1 MAINPSQ
8 IQAVLN
14 SKRVDFSSF
23 QASASGYLTQ
33 YQAAWTAWVT
43 QSERQRD
50 RWTQSQQQAS
60 DTGPATLG
68 ALCLEP
74 VAADDTGI
82 IRSHLNWENR
92 EQSLAWVHQQLSDVT
107 TFAVDGSQVF
117 PQKDFSIPIAL
128 VQIGWFENHHCGEGT
143 YEKDILLDVMT
154 PKDLVADRSQPMDRW
169 INMRR
174 FSMEVQRLI
183 AYIKTAKKRAADRGC
198 DPEKCLAFF
207 DGSLVLSFAAM
218 LDENIRTPYVEQI
231 LSLLQASEKHRVPLV
246 GYVDTAQSND
256 ITTLLRKFHTL
267 ESTRS
272 LHDAKLLNR
281 WMKWGDR
288 TPLMTCDRGGI
299 LHEYQEM
306 CDRLT
311 FTYLKTNANYPARLD
326 LPKWIWEAGLAE
338 TVINQ
343 VRAEVIVGNGYPY
356 AIETADQTAVLQSR
370 DRQIFYRILQD
381 WAKQE
386 DLPLR
391 LSQKMMSKA
400 RRR

>member
-23 QASASGYLTQ
+23 QESASGYLTQ
-33 YQAAWTAWVT
+33 YRTAWAEWVEMPVK
-43 QSERQRD
+43 SRD
-50 RWTQSQQQAS
+50 RWVRSQQQ
-60 DTGPATLG
+60 TGENAPATLG
-68 ALCLEP
+68 ALPLEP
-74 VAADDTGI
+74 ISSADHGI
-82 IRSHLNWENR
+82 CRCNLTWANR
-92 EQSLAWVHQQLSDVT
+92 EQSLAWAKSHLAGVT

-174 FSMEVQRLI
+174 FSMEVQRLTE
-183 AYIKTAKKRAADRGC
+183 YIKTAKDRANDRGC
-198 DPEKCLAFF
+198 DPEKCLVFF
-207 DGSLVLSFAAM
+207 DGSLVLSFASM
-218 LDENIRTPYVEQI
+218 LDENIRSPYIEKV
-231 LSLLQASEKHRVPLV
+231 LTLLQASEKHRVPLV

-256 ITTLLRKFHTL
+256 ITTLLRALHGL
-267 ESTRS
+267 ENTRS

-288 TPLMTCDRGGI
+288 TPIMTCDRGGI
-299 LHEYQEM
+299 LNEYQEM

-311 FTYLKTNANYPARLD
+311 FTYLKTNANYPARLE
-326 LPKWIWEAGLAE
+326 LPKWLWEAGRAE

-381 WAKQE
+381 WAEQE
-386 DLPLR
+386 DLPLQ

>member
-1 MAINPSQ
+1 MAIKPSQ
-8 IQAVLN
+8 IQQVLAR
-14 SKRVDFSSF
+14 KRADFASFDATASS
-23 QASASGYLTQ
+23 YLTQ
-33 YQAAWTAWVT
+33 YQAAWRDWTAVSKKDRTQWV
-43 QSERQRD
+43 
-50 RWTQSQQQAS
+50 AS
-60 DTGPATLG
+60 KSGELG
-68 ALCLEP
+68 AVPLEP
-74 VAADDTGI
+74 ISSVNQGI
-82 IRSHLNWENR
+82 LRSRLSWQNR
-92 EQSLAWVHQQLSDVT
+92 EQSLAWVKDHLADVT

-128 VQIGWFENHHCGEGT
+128 VQIGWFENHHCVESPLCGQ

-174 FSMEVQRLI
+174 FSMEVQQLI
-183 AYIKTAKKRAADRGC
+183 DYIKQAKDRAVRQGR
-198 DPEKCLAFF
+198 DPEKCLVFF

-218 LDENIRTPYVEQI
+218 LDENIRGPYVEQV
-231 LSLLQASEKHRVPLV
+231 LTLLQVSEKHRVPLV

-256 ITTLLRKFHTL
+256 IATLLRLFHDL
-267 ESTRS
+267 DNTRS
-272 LHDAKLLNR
+272 LYDAKLLNR
-281 WMKWGDR
+281 WMQWGDR

-299 LHEYQEM
+299 LNDYREM
-306 CDRLT
+306 RDRLT

-326 LPKWIWEAGLAE
+326 IPKWVWEAGLLD

-381 WAKQE
+381 WAEQE
-386 DLPLR
+386 DLQLR

>member
-1 MAINPSQ
+1 MAIKPSQ
-8 IQAVLN
+8 IQMVLN
-14 SKRVDFSSF
+14 QKRADFASFDESTSSYLARYR
-23 QASASGYLTQ
+23 QAWDKWVALKENERAQ
-33 YQAAWTAWVT
+33 WIEAQAG
-43 QSERQRD
+43 D
-50 RWTQSQQQAS
+50 
-60 DTGPATLG
+60 LG
-68 ALCLEP
+68 ARLLEP
-74 VAADDTGI
+74 IGADNSGI
-82 IRSHLNWENR
+82 IRSGLSWENR
-92 EQSLAWVHQQLSDVT
+92 EQSLDWVKAHLTDVT

-128 VQIGWFENHHCGEGT
+128 VQIGWFENHHCAAGR

-183 AYIKTAKKRAADRGC
+183 DYITQAKDRALQQGR
-198 DPEKCLAFF
+198 DPEKCLVFF

-218 LDENIRTPYVEQI
+218 LDENIRSPYVEQV
-231 LSLLQASEKHRVPLV
+231 LTLLRASEKHQVPLV

-256 ITTLLRKFHTL
+256 LTTLLRIRDRL
-267 ESTRS
+267 ETTRTI
-272 LHDAKLLNR
+272 HDAKLLDR
-281 WMKWGDR
+281 LMRWGDR
-288 TPLMTCDRGGI
+288 TPLMICDRGDI
-299 LHEYQEM
+299 LNDYAEM
-306 CDRLT
+306 HHRIT
-311 FTYLKTNANYPARLD
+311 FTYLKTNASYPARLE
-326 LPKWIWEAGLAE
+326 LPRWIWEAGRAE
-338 TVINQ
+338 AIINQ

-381 WAKQE
+381 WASQE
-386 DLPLR
+386 KLQIS

>member
-1 MAINPSQ
+1 MAINPAQ

-14 SKRVDFSSF
+14 SKHVDFYSF
-23 QASASGYLTQ
+23 QESATSYLTQ
-33 YQAAWTAWVT
+33 YRAAWAEWVALSD
-43 QSERQRD
+43 QGRD
-50 RWTQSQQQAS
+50 RWTRSQQKKGEDALC
-60 DTGPATLG
+60 TLG
-68 ALCLEP
+68 ARALEP
-74 VAADDTGI
+74 IAATDRGI
-82 IRSHLNWENR
+82 IRSHLAWDNR
-92 EQSLAWVHQQLSDVT
+92 EQSLAWVAQQLTDVT

-143 YEKDILLDVMT
+143 YEKDVLLDVMT

-183 AYIKTAKKRAADRGC
+183 DYIKTARARAEDRGC
-198 DPEKCLAFF
+198 DPEKCLVFF
-207 DGSLVLSFAAM
+207 DGSLVLSFASM
-218 LDENIRTPYVEQI
+218 LDENIRGPYVEQV
-231 LSLLQASEKHRVPLV
+231 LTLLQASEKHRVPLV
-246 GYVDTAQSND
+246 GYVDTAESND
-256 ITTLLRKFHTL
+256 ITTLLRAFHGL
-267 ESTRS
+267 DKTRS

-281 WMKWGDR
+281 GMKWGDR
-288 TPLMTCDRGGI
+288 TPIMTCDRGGI
-299 LHEYQEM
+299 LGEYREM

-311 FTYLKTNANYPARLD
+311 FTYLKTNASFPARLD
-326 LPKWIWEAGLAE
+326 LPKWIWEAGQAE

-381 WAKQE
+381 WAEKE

>member
-1 MAINPSQ
+1 MAIKPSQ
-8 IQAVLN
+8 IQSVLN
-14 SKRVDFSSF
+14 SKRADFSSF
-23 QASASGYLTQ
+23 DASTSSYLSQ
-33 YQAAWTAWVT
+33 YRTAWEEWT
-43 QSERQRD
+43 LLAATKRD
-50 RWTQSQQQAS
+50 QWIRGQ
-60 DTGPATLG
+60 TGDLG
-68 ALCLEP
+68 ARPLEP
-74 VAADDTGI
+74 VSPDNKGI

-92 EQSLAWVHQQLSDVT
+92 EQSLEWVKQQLSNVT

-128 VQIGWFENHHCGEGT
+128 VQIGWFENHHSAEGA

-183 AYIKTAKKRAADRGC
+183 DYIKTAKDRAIAQKR
-198 DPEKCLAFF
+198 DPEKCLVFC
-207 DGSLVLSFAAM
+207 DGSLVLSFASM
-218 LDENIRTPYVEQI
+218 LEENIRAPYVEQV
-231 LSLLQASEKHRVPLV
+231 LTLLQASEKHQVPLV
-246 GYVDTAQSND
+246 GYVDTAESND
-256 ITTLLRKFHTL
+256 VITLLRAFHDL
-267 ESTRS
+267 DKSRAI
-272 LHDAKLLNR
+272 HDAKLLNPL
-281 WMKWGDR
+281 MKWGDR

-299 LHEYQEM
+299 LNDYREM
-306 CDRLT
+306 QGRLT
-311 FTYLKTNANYPARLD
+311 FTYLKTNAGYPARLE
-326 LPKWIWEAGLAE
+326 LPKWIYEAGLTD

-381 WAKQE
+381 WAAQE
-386 DLPLR
+386 QLQLS

-400 RRR
+400 RRRL

>member
-1 MAINPSQ
+1 MAIKPSQ

-14 SKRVDFSSF
+14 RKRADFSSF
-23 QASASGYLTQ
+23 DESTSSYLAQ
-33 YQAAWTAWVT
+33 YRAAWDEWVQMT
-43 QSERQRD
+43 EANRTRWIKAQSAAD
-50 RWTQSQQQAS
+50 
-60 DTGPATLG
+60 LG
-68 ALCLEP
+68 AMPLEP
-74 VAADDTGI
+74 ISAEHRGI
-82 IRSHLNWENR
+82 VRSGLAWENR
-92 EQSLAWVHQQLSDVT
+92 EQSLAWVGTQLTDVT

-117 PQKDFSIPIAL
+117 PQKDFSVPIAL
-128 VQIGWFENHHCGEGT
+128 VQIGWFENHHSATGQ

-183 AYIKTAKKRAADRGC
+183 DYIKTAKDRAIKQGR
-198 DPEKCLAFF
+198 DPERCLVFF

-218 LDENIRTPYVEQI
+218 LDENIRGPYVEQV
-231 LSLLQASEKHRVPLV
+231 LTLLQASEKHQVPLA

-256 ITTLLRKFHTL
+256 VTTLLRTFHGL
-267 ESTRS
+267 DNTRA
-272 LHDAKLLNR
+272 LYDAKLLNR
-281 WMKWGDR
+281 LMQWGDR

-299 LHEYQEM
+299 LNEYREM
-306 CDRLT
+306 RDRLT

-326 LPKWIWEAGLAE
+326 LPKWIWEAGRAE

-381 WAKQE
+381 WAAQE
-386 DLPLR
+386 QLQLS